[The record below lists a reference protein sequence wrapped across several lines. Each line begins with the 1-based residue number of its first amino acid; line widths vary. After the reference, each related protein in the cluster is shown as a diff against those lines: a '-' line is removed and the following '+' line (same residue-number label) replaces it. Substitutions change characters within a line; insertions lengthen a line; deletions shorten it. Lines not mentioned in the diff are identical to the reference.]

1 MKKIIFFRFCLCI
14 SESDTVKSDCPVQK
28 TGHFQSFLFIFF
40 FVPPTLGLKKKSRKS
55 TNKKIWPYQCCIFII
70 ALGREHYQHRDAIV
84 ALGREHYQHSD
95 VIILFILLILTSD
108 SPPLSTTSGNHNSK
122 RREIYHHW
130 GLSHDLLISSV
141 TNTSS
146 ATSRPTH
153 LLSCQPRVTVMQCF
167 VLRIACSSYCLTL
180 TSDSPHLENIIHK
193 DVKFI
198 CLYYLT
204 FRLL

>member
-1 MKKIIFFRFCLCI
+1 MKYLKITLLVFLCFFSVDI
-14 SESDTVKSDCPVQK
+14 KEKKSSEEKKKKKKSSENDQS
-28 TGHFQSFLFIFF
+28 TGHFQSFFIYFF
-40 FVPPTLGLKKKSRKS
+40 SSPPTLGLKKKSRKS

-70 ALGREHYQHRDAIV
+70 ALGREHSQHRDVII

-95 VIILFILLILTSD
+95 VIMLFILLILTSD

-122 RREIYHHW
+122 SREIYHHW

-180 TSDSPHLENIIHK
+180 TSDSPPPVQHI
-193 DVKFI
+193 
-198 CLYYLT
+198 
-204 FRLL
+204 